1 MEILLLITIV
11 IIAIAFINFKDYL
24 SNPQKRQQFQ
34 TTIQDNQ
41 THEEFQEYEDPYKNL
56 SKENKIKKS
65 QYGVMV
71 GLLAKLAQSD
81 GKICELEKE
90 LIENTIEDI
99 AQSLTL
105 QSAMNQKE
113 EILEILHS
121 IFQNTT
127 ESVEELSQ
135 AYADLT
141 KAQYKS
147 RLKLVEYLLALAY
160 ADKVLSEN
168 EREVILDVAAYLE
181 IENDD
186 FNKMYDAFVEFYSK
200 EDIKQDY
207 KEACKVL
214 GVSEEADLKEIKTKY
229 KALVRE
235 YHPDI
240 LHHKGLEE
248 SIIKTSTAKLQEIN
262 AAYEIIEQYKKE
274 MGEK

>member
-41 THEEFQEYEDPYKNL
+41 IHEEFQEYEDPYKNL

-141 KAQYKS
+141 KGQYKS

-248 SIIKTSTAKLQEIN
+248 SIIKTSTSKLQEIN

>member
-99 AQSLTL
+99 VQSLTF

-141 KAQYKS
+141 KGQYKS

-262 AAYEIIEQYKKE
+262 AAYEIIEQYKNE